1 MLLVELAGQLQSQSI
16 FRLNSSDKDQ
26 KSSLF
31 LLDILLQGWQEDG
44 GFLWENVLIG
54 SQMYPLCE
62 HMWLGEREEKSEHCQ
77 SVPVKFLTWEREDC

>member
-1 MLLVELAGQLQSQSI
+1 MLTVSLMKRETQLCHFIKMLLVELADQLQSQSI

-31 LLDILLQGWQEDG
+31 LLDILLQGLREEG

-62 HMWLGEREEKSEHCQ
+62 HM
-77 SVPVKFLTWEREDC
+77 